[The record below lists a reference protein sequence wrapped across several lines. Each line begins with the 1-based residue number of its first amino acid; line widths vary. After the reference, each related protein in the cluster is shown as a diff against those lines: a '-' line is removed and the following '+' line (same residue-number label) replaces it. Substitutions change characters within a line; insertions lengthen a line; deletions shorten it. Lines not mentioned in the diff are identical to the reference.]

1 VRLVADYRE
10 AIAILRDEKGF
21 TFREIAEWLQSNF
34 GIEADHNAIWRAYT
48 KGASEEEAALAA
60 NDDERD
66 EQELAR
72 G

>member
-1 VRLVADYRE
+1 MRLVADYRE

-48 KGASEEEAALAA
+48 KGASEEEAALTA